1 MIIGLTGGIGSGKS
15 TVAKIF
21 AERGFPI
28 VDADKVAREVVETPQ
43 LLEQLQKAFG
53 STILDGTGKLRRS
66 RLAELAFATQEKTE
80 LLNSI
85 VQKPIA
91 DELRAR
97 LHAAE
102 NDPANTSH
110 AVIYDAPL
118 IVESGSAGDFDYLIV
133 VEAEKAVRI
142 QRLVTQR
149 HMDEADVAN
158 RMAQQATDEQR
169 RGVANWVITNNRTEL
184 QLSVQVDKVLADL
197 IDNHGLQLPHPGE
210 GH

>member
-15 TVAKIF
+15 TVARIF

-53 STILDGTGKLRRS
+53 STILDGAGKLRRS

-102 NDPANTSH
+102 SDPANTSH

-133 VEAEKAVRI
+133 VEAAKAVRT

-184 QLSVQVDKVLADL
+184 QLSVQVDRVLADL
-197 IDNHGLQLPHPGE
+197 INNHGLQLPHPGE
-210 GH
+210 EH